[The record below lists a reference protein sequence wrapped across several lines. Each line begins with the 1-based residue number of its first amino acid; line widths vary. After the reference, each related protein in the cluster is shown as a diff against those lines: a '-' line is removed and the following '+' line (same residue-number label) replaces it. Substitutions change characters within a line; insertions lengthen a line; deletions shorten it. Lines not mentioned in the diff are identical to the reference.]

1 MQLLV
6 LWSIKFYQRFIS
18 PHKGFCCAYR
28 THTGRASCSSLGY
41 RVVRRYG
48 VINGLA
54 VLRKRLYL
62 CGVAHRRYS
71 PPYRRPMPA
80 QRGDCDIGCIGDCGS
95 TLDYAS
101 CLDCGSCDWP
111 NRKNAASEKEQ
122 YVYIPPRVSRKV
134 DFSSG

>member
-6 LWSIKFYQRFIS
+6 LWAIRIYQRFIS
-18 PHKGFCCAYR
+18 SHKGFCCAYR
-28 THTGRASCSSLGY
+28 AHTGRASCSSLGY

-48 VINGLA
+48 AVNGLA

-71 PPYRRPMPA
+71 PPYRRPMVA
-80 QRGDCDIGCIGDCGS
+80 QRGDCDIGCSGDCGS
-95 TLDYAS
+95 VLDYAS

-111 NRKNAASEKEQ
+111 NTKERSGEKEQ
-122 YVYIPPRVSRKV
+122 YVHIPPRVGRKGG
-134 DFSSG
+134 FPPA